1 MKLLIVSGMSGSG
14 KSVALN
20 VLEDLG
26 YYCLDNLPV
35 SLLPE
40 FAERVLVNKQSR
52 VDRAAIGI
60 DARNL
65 TGDLES
71 FPEII
76 EGLRKRG
83 IECETFFLTADEN
96 TLLKRFSETRRR
108 HPLTAKNITLA
119 DAIRREGMLLES
131 ISASADLRIE
141 TSHTNVHQLR
151 DLIVKRLQDAHPRSM
166 SILFESFG
174 FKNGVPID
182 ADFVFDVRCLPN
194 PHWEPALRPFSG
206 LEQPVIEFLEAE
218 PSVNRMLEQ
227 MYRFLHDWI
236 PQFEADNRS
245 YMTIAIGCTGG
256 QHRSVYLAEQLA
268 RRFQR
273 IRVNI
278 QVRHRELLS

>member
-40 FAERVLVNKQSR
+40 FAERVLINKQSR
-52 VDRAAIGI
+52 VERAAIGI

-71 FPEII
+71 FPDIMA
-76 EGLRKRG
+76 GLRERG

-108 HPLTAKNITLA
+108 HPLTAKNVTLA
-119 DAIRREGMLLES
+119 DAIKREGMLLEP

-151 DLIVKRLQDAHPRSM
+151 DLIVKRLQDAQPRSM

-174 FKNGVPID
+174 FKNGVPAD

-206 LEQPVIEFLEAE
+206 LDQPVIEFLEAE
-218 PSVNRMLEQ
+218 PQVARMLEQ

-278 QVRHRELLS
+278 QVRHREMLS

>member
-1 MKLLIVSGMSGSG
+1 
-14 KSVALN
+14 
-20 VLEDLG
+20 
-26 YYCLDNLPV
+26 
-35 SLLPE
+35 
-40 FAERVLVNKQSR
+40 
-52 VDRAAIGI
+52 
-60 DARNL
+60 
-65 TGDLES
+65 
-71 FPEII
+71 
-76 EGLRKRG
+76 
-83 IECETFFLTADEN
+83 
-96 TLLKRFSETRRR
+96 
-108 HPLTAKNITLA
+108 
-119 DAIRREGMLLES
+119 
-131 ISASADLRIE
+131 
-141 TSHTNVHQLR
+141 
-151 DLIVKRLQDAHPRSM
+151 M

-174 FKNGVPID
+174 FKNGVPAN

-194 PHWEPALRPFSG
+194 PHWEPSLRPFSG
-206 LEQPVIEFLEAE
+206 LDQPVMEFLEAE

>member
-174 FKNGVPID
+174 FKNAVPID